1 MKKKLIAVGIAATLG
16 AMSGV
21 ASAAMAINSG
31 GLGNITVLPYYSAQ
45 NGNNTL
51 LSITNTDTTN
61 GKVVKVRFRGA
72 EWSDDVFDFQIFL
85 SPGDVWT
92 GAVVASGTVAKLEA
106 AGDNSCTLPATVGQ
120 AAGNNFIASRL
131 WENPA
136 TGTMEG
142 YVEVITMANI
152 PPTITTTAAA
162 TVLASNVQG
171 LAAGSFPAATYANP
185 LYTAIKHVN
194 GVAPCTSAVL
204 TGLLQD
210 NQVYGYAAGGGGAAG
225 GSARADFTANGYTD
239 QALWLTAPT
248 KNSLMTH
255 SVVINVD
262 ASKAYTFAATGMDTT
277 GTTVKQYFRQ
287 SNDGITF
294 NEADFQDLT
303 QDRIFYP
310 ANTTAAEITSATNG
324 VLISDVDAGTRG
336 VGTALPMFQFDMP
349 DLSTPMETAGGFVSA
364 DINGTATPD
373 SASREQRDFVLAVMQ
388 KSGVVTEFFTDAS
401 LNGATDVVMN
411 QPIRRF
417 FYWYGTDTAT
427 DSTPTT
433 VGHATINGATY
444 NVYGETASVYQPLL
458 GSTNAIPTTGASF
471 YDREE
476 QTNTVSTDIVIS
488 PQLPGQTTTY
498 FLKGEVAVWSLN
510 TSGGATAATGAE
522 LTTLAVAV
530 PGDYT
535 AGWGMISTTSDQ
547 ASTRGGTLAGGGATF
562 ATEGSLPVIGFTAM
576 NVFNAAAGAAGT
588 NYGLALPLRFGN

>member
-21 ASAAMAINSG
+21 AGAAMQMNQG

-51 LSITNTDTTN
+51 ISITNTDTTN

-92 GAVVASGTVAKLEA
+92 GAVVANGTVAKLEA
-106 AGDNSCTLPATVGQ
+106 ADDNTCTLPASVGS
-120 AAGNNFIASRL
+120 ASGNNFITSRL
-131 WENPA
+131 WDNPG

-142 YVEVITMANI
+142 YIEVITMANI
-152 PPTITTTAAA
+152 PPTITTAAPVTTAAA
-162 TVLASNVQG
+162 NAQG
-171 LAAGSFPAATYANP
+171 LPNSTTFAAATYPNP

-210 NQVYGYAAGGGGAAG
+210 NQVYDYATGDGGTGDGDD
-225 GSARADFTANGYTD
+225 RADFVANSYTD

-248 KNSLMTH
+248 QQSLMTH
-255 SVVINVD
+255 AVVINID
-262 ASKAYTFAATGMDTT
+262 GSKAYTFPATAMDTT
-277 GTTVKQYFRQ
+277 GATVKQYFRQ

-310 ANTTAAEITSATNG
+310 SNTTAAQITSATNG
-324 VLISDVDAGTRG
+324 ALISDVDGGAAG
-336 VGTALPMFQFDMP
+336 VGTGLPMFQFDMP
-349 DLSTPMETAGGFVSA
+349 DLSTPMETVGGYVAA
-364 DINGTATPD
+364 DINGTAVPD
-373 SASREQRDFVLAVMQ
+373 SAAREQRDFVLAVMQ
-388 KSGVVTEFFTDAS
+388 KAGVVTEYFTDQS

-417 FYWYGTDTAT
+417 FYWYGIDTAT
-427 DSTPTT
+427 DTTPTT
-433 VGHATINGATY
+433 IGHATINSVTY
-444 NVYGETASVYQPLL
+444 NVYGETGSVYQPLL
-458 GSTNAIPTTGASF
+458 GASNAIPVTGATF

-476 QTNTVSTDIVIS
+476 QTNVTTTDIVIS

-498 FLKGEVAVWSLN
+498 FLQGEVAVWSLN
-510 TSGGATAATGAE
+510 TAGGATAATGAE
-522 LTTLAVAV
+522 LTTLAVSV

-535 AGWGMISTTSDQ
+535 AGWGNISTTSDL
-547 ASTRGGTLAGGGATF
+547 AATRGGTLAGGGATF
-562 ATEGSLPVIGFTAM
+562 ATEGQLPVIGFTAM

-588 NYGLALPLRFGN
+588 NYGMALPLRY